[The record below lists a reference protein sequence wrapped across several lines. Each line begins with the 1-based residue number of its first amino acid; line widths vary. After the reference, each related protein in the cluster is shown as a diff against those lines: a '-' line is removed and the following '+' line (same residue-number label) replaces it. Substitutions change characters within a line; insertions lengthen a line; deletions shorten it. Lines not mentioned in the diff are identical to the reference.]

1 MRAYCKT
8 NSKSISRLSSQV
20 GMSLMEIVVIMTVLS
35 LVALGTTQ
43 MLKQLVQG
51 QKESNVKE
59 ALFRAR
65 ANIIRLIENDNT
77 WAQTITAYPFG
88 HPLGCMRDNSTT
100 ECSPGVYNQNFDVR
114 CDPECEYMLNGTLT
128 TSPIYYA
135 GGTNSTGISPEGHI
149 CTGFNTGAGS
159 DACPY
164 RYNFVIEHTC
174 PTGQPTCKK
183 PRVLI
188 RGNLVVNPASRGGPL
203 SRINTENP
211 EVDNQSMSF
220 IVRRGSHTR
229 YEPFVIRHFSTSNAA
244 SQVFGGQCPPPSG
257 TPPLPTPIPRR
268 LEVGGYDPN
277 TDMGGSV
284 LEYRPAQNSFRLRKG
299 DYECTISAQAYGLP
313 NGFRIT
319 LRETVGGPNRLEI
332 PVGAAYTPAHATG
345 ELNSNIKFS
354 LSRATWL
361 QIIQYCSNGFTPSN
375 ANMGVATPVYTD
387 GYSFTILSCVR
398 IS

>member
-65 ANIIRLIENDNT
+65 ANIIRLIENDST
-77 WAQTITAYPFG
+77 WALTISAYPFT

-135 GGTNSTGISPEGHI
+135 GGSNNTGISPEGHI

-188 RGNLVVNPASRGGPL
+188 RGNLVVNPASRGGLL
-203 SRINTENP
+203 SRVNTENP
-211 EVDNQSMSF
+211 DVDNQSMSF
-220 IVRRGSHTR
+220 VVRRGSHTR
-229 YEPFVIRHFSTSNAA
+229 YEPFVIRHFSTSN
-244 SQVFGGQCPPPSG
+244 QVAERFGGQCTGSG
-257 TPPLPTPIPRR
+257 TPSVRR
-268 LEVGGYDPN
+268 LLAGGYDAN
-277 TDMGGSV
+277 ADMGGSV
-284 LEYRPAQNSFRLRKG
+284 LDYQPAQNRFRLRKG
-299 DYECTISAQAYGLP
+299 DYECTISAQAYGQP
-313 NGFRIT
+313 NGFRIS
-319 LRETVGGPNRLEI
+319 LREPGSGNRVEI
-332 PVGAAYTPAHATG
+332 PVGSAFTPAHGSSQVT
-345 ELNSNIKFS
+345 NKVKFS
-354 LSRATWL
+354 LSQATWL
-361 QIIQYCSNGFTPSN
+361 QVIQYCTTPN
-375 ANMGVATPVYTD
+375 TIGDMGIASRTGGTQASPTYD